1 MRLQCSVPFLQ
12 ASARQILEPFVVS
25 GWPEGFVPADGTIKE
40 YDAIDVNR
48 RLSTT
53 AVPLHDTA
61 SKLEIYT
68 ERERFWLIDDR
79 WGMAEINLIKSQWR
93 SWVLPNPTIDPVEV
107 AEMAAIWPLAQIL
120 RAKNLYLLPAVSVVR
135 DNWGLLLISPFGIQP
150 ELKALVRAGFKV
162 IGQQWTAL
170 REEDG
175 RIAMLHIPGRIDREN
190 GRRVKSL
197 TSLGNEPSRWTDLAA
212 EIPGV
217 SQFHAFCDVV
227 VMVEAGR
234 RPESWVREVG
244 SSGQHT
250 TLRRHWPIDELH
262 PLRKQSKLLSK
273 IASKCRLFEA
283 RLSRNPQDLLAHL
296 DSMRYGLSMVDRGT
310 ALSGG
315 PVPFM
320 AAAGEFRAN
329 PPENLTPWSL
339 AG

>member
-1 MRLQCSVPFLQ
+1 MLDPFL
-12 ASARQILEPFVVS
+12 VS
-25 GWPEGFVPADGTIKE
+25 GWPDGFVPIDGTVRT
-40 YDAIDVNR
+40 YDAAEVNR

-53 AVPLHDTA
+53 AVPLKDSA
-61 SKLEIYT
+61 GKLEVYA

-79 WGMAEINLIKSQWR
+79 WGMAELNLLKNQWR
-93 SWVLPNPTIDPVEV
+93 SWVLPSPSIDPISV
-107 AEMAAIWPLAQIL
+107 AEMAVMWPMAQLL
-120 RAKNLYLLPAVSVVR
+120 RGKGLYLLPAASVTR
-135 DNWGLLLISPFGIQP
+135 DGWGMLMISPFGIQP
-150 ELKALVRAGFKV
+150 ELKTLVRAGFKV

-175 RIAMLHIPGRIDREN
+175 RIAMLHIPGHIERGS

-197 TSLGNEPSRWTDLAA
+197 MSLGLDSRWTDLAA

-234 RPESWVREVG
+234 RPESWVREVANA
-244 SSGQHT
+244 SLLA

-262 PLRKQSKLLSK
+262 PLHRQSRLMSK
-273 IASKCRLFEA
+273 VASKCRLFES
-283 RLSRNPQDLLAHL
+283 RLSRNPEDLLRHL
-296 DSMRYGLSMVDRGT
+296 PSMRFCPSRIVESRPL
-310 ALSGG
+310 AGG
-315 PVPFM
+315 PNSYAVPFM
-320 AAAGEFRAN
+320 AMVGGSAAAN